1 MINFDDYLKWKESEL
16 KEYLDKQPQYRRK
29 SIVLYQGRQF
39 DEDAHKEIEVEQLA
53 EVFGRSG
60 GALLIKTE
68 CNSIYK
74 VDITDI
80 KPFNFNTFKY
90 LKKERCTL
98 SKNNPKYIKLI
109 VSKVLRNIYP
119 IERYDITEEI
129 YGGDNSLVVTVHYPE
144 IQITN
149 SIDIKHTIRDLYI
162 KYYFKYNNSKGI
174 FLYTTTA
181 AKSTYTVGEL
191 KRGYLHSHISSNGM
205 GDWSGSF
212 CFGRTDFATFIN
224 NAKYGN
230 VNESTLYQL
239 FLGMDSYLTWESLE
253 GSPYKRIN
261 DIKEFEVSGYSVP
274 VTTEVI
280 NKCFDDIINSLESF
294 TYEPRVSG
302 NNVRIT
308 VKTPIEGIVEQTIKS
323 SKYWEDN
330 YIVRLYNGIPV
341 KLQDFDASNYSTDT
355 NIFFKGQNIPLKI
368 IKTELNDENIERMYP
383 KGVAPELIKRVKA
396 KLEEKFEEY
405 LLTN

>member
-29 SIVLYQGRQF
+29 SIVLYQGWQF
-39 DEDAHKEIEVEQLA
+39 DENADEEIEVKQLA
-53 EVFGRSG
+53 EIFGRSEG
-60 GALLIKTE
+60 TLLIKTE
-68 CNSIYK
+68 YNSIYK

-90 LKKERCTL
+90 LKKERCAL
-98 SKNNPKYIKLI
+98 SKSNPKYIKLI
-109 VSKVLRNIYP
+109 VNKVLRNIYP
-119 IERYDITEEI
+119 TERYDITEEI
-129 YGGDNSLVVTVHYPE
+129 YSGDNSLVVTVHYPE

-162 KYYFKYNNSKGI
+162 KYYFKYNDSRGI
-174 FLYTTTA
+174 FLHATTA

-205 GDWSGSF
+205 GDWSGNF

-253 GSPYKRIN
+253 GSPYRRIS
-261 DIKEFEVSGYSVP
+261 DIKEFEVSEYSVP

-280 NKCFDDIINSLESF
+280 NKCFDDVINSLESF
-294 TYEPRVSG
+294 SYEPRVFG
-302 NNVRIT
+302 NTVRIT
-308 VKTPIEGIVEQTIKS
+308 VKTPIEGIVKQTIKS

-341 KLQDFDASNYSTDT
+341 KLQDFNASNYSTGT

-383 KGVAPELIKRVKA
+383 KGVAPELIERVKA